1 MTDNKVILDINCIHN
16 TPFRKKRSTF
26 IRNGREISQRLSNSF
41 RLNFRYFK
49 TNSLMRPHYDREII
63 KDILNNVQ
71 KTIMSVLMT
80 FTTNKNEN
88 EAKNKKIDYKCTK

>member
-1 MTDNKVILDINCIHN
+1 MILEINYIHN
-16 TPFRKKRSTF
+16 TPFCKKSSTF
-26 IRNGREISQRLSNSF
+26 IRNGREISQRLSNSL

-49 TNSLMRPHYDREII
+49 TNSLVRPHYDPEII

-80 FTTNKNEN
+80 FMTKENEN
-88 EAKNKKIDYKCTK
+88 EAENKKIDHKCTT

>member
-1 MTDNKVILDINCIHN
+1 
-16 TPFRKKRSTF
+16 
-26 IRNGREISQRLSNSF
+26 
-41 RLNFRYFK
+41 
-49 TNSLMRPHYDREII
+49 MRPHYDREII